1 MINDGYEMLKK
12 VRKWGGEEVK
22 IKNGKLKIEN
32 DSKNGQWCVLL
43 ELLLVVIDLF
53 DRTAFAIRYGKTTF
67 QASQCLPNLGSI

>member
-12 VRKWGGEEVK
+12 VRKWGGEEEK

-53 DRTAFAIRYGKTTF
+53 DRTAFAIR
-67 QASQCLPNLGSI
+67 

>member
-32 DSKNGQWCVLL
+32 DSKNGDCRL
-43 ELLLVVIDLF
+43 EKILD
-53 DRTAFAIRYGKTTF
+53 
-67 QASQCLPNLGSI
+67 

>member
-53 DRTAFAIRYGKTTF
+53 DRTAFAIR
-67 QASQCLPNLGSI
+67 